1 MTSAPG
7 EGLEAG
13 AHRSRRLRLPSD
25 RWILGIIVVTGAL
38 LRFALARQDL
48 FADELATYWVVTTR
62 GAADVVR
69 TVSTTAEI
77 TPPLSFL
84 LSWATTRLGR
94 SPELLRLPALV
105 AGIATIPLVHAV
117 GRRTVGRRTGLLAA
131 ALTAL
136 SPFMAFYSAE
146 ARGYGVLM
154 ALVLASTWALLRA
167 LDTGGRAWW
176 VAHAVCV
183 ALAAYTHY
191 TAVFVLAA
199 QLLWALL
206 AHPSARRPLLIA
218 TASAAALY
226 TPWLPGLRGDLDSP
240 TTEIL
245 AFLSPFN
252 LETAQIVLG
261 HWMVGFPFA
270 GDGRSLRDLPGT
282 VALVLLVV
290 GLGAAVI
297 DGAVRRARSAG
308 PAERPGW
315 TERGKAAEQPSTQH
329 GLILLASLAVVTPLG
344 AIAQSVLSTD
354 VFSVRSL
361 AASWPYLALT
371 VAAVVTAARPPLRA
385 VASVLLV
392 AGMAIGAVTM
402 LGPDYQR
409 PSYSAVARLADKR
422 PGSVIVSARLLS
434 PGPLTNFEVEGSRP
448 KEAPVFRLLLP
459 QQMERPFTL
468 GEARLSPPEVMA
480 QAVAAAAGSP
490 VIVVAAIP
498 EPPVVVDAL
507 ALLPDGYALTERFVL
522 EGIYPAQV
530 LVYERDPG

>member
-1 MTSAPG
+1 MTSPTG
-7 EGLEAG
+7 EAIEAD
-13 AHRSRRLRLPSD
+13 ATRPRALRPPSD
-25 RWILGIIVVTGAL
+25 RWVLALIVATGAV

-84 LSWATTRLGR
+84 LSWATTRIGR
-94 SPELLRLPALV
+94 SPELLRLPALL

-117 GRRTVGRRTGLLAA
+117 GLRTAGRRAALLAA

-154 ALVLASTWALLRA
+154 ALVLASTWTLLRA
-167 LDTGGRAWW
+167 VDSGHRLWW
-176 VAHAVCV
+176 VAHALCV

-199 QLLWALL
+199 QLLWALVV
-206 AHPSARRPLLIA
+206 HPGARRPLLTA
-218 TASAAALY
+218 TAAAAVLY
-226 TPWLPGLRGDLDSP
+226 VPWLPGLRGDLDSP

-245 AFLSPFN
+245 AYLSPFD
-252 LETAQIVLG
+252 LEAAQVVLG
-261 HWMVGFPFA
+261 HWMVGFPFP
-270 GDGRSLRDLPGT
+270 GEGRALRDLPGT
-282 VALVLLVV
+282 AALVLLVV
-290 GLGAAVI
+290 GLGAAAV
-297 DGAVRRARSAG
+297 DVVVRRARRPERADRAD
-308 PAERPGW
+308 PAEQGATR
-315 TERGKAAEQPSTQH
+315 RG
-329 GLILLASLAVVTPLG
+329 LVLLAVLAVVTPAG
-344 AIAQSVLSTD
+344 AIAQSLLSTD

-361 AASWPYLALT
+361 AASWPYLALAVAT
-371 VAAVVTAARPPLRA
+371 VVAAARPPLRSL
-385 VASVLLV
+385 ASVLLV
-392 AGMAIGAVTM
+392 AGMAVGAVTM
-402 LGPDYQR
+402 LGPDYRR
-409 PSYSAVARLADKR
+409 PEYSTVTRLADDR

-434 PGPLTNFEVEGSRP
+434 PGPLTNFEVEGSQPR
-448 KEAPVFRLLLP
+448 EAPVFRLLLP

-480 QAVAAAAGSP
+480 QAVAAAAGAP

-498 EPPVVVDAL
+498 EPPVVLDAL
-507 ALLPDGYALTERFVL
+507 ALLPDGYRLAERFVL

-530 LVYERDPG
+530 LVYERAAG